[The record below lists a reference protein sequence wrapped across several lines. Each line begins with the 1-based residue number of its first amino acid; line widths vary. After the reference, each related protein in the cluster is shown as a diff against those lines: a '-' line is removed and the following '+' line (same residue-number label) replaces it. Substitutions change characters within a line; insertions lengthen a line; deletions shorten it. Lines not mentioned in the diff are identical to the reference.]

1 MTDTRERDI
10 IRAFVD
16 LSNELVGSYEVL
28 ELLGSLTCRPQAPHH
43 RGRPGLTSTVPSAT
57 TAPKAEWRG
66 RRGYGR

>member
-28 ELLGSLTCRPQAPHH
+28 ELLGSLTCRPQAPITEA
-43 RGRPGLTSTVPSAT
+43 GPV
-57 TAPKAEWRG
+57 
-66 RRGYGR
+66 